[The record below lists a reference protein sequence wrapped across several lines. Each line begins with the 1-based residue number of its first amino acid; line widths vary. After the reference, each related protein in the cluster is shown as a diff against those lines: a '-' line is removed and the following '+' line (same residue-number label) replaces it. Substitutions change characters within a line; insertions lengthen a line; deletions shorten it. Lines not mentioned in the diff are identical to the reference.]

1 MSSEKQTVVDVRP
14 WLQSIDP
21 SELPWRRIFLSPYF
35 WLAVPVGWVVVAY
48 ILYPLTSL
56 VYTSI
61 LSRTDDTLTF
71 ANYLTVLDLGSP
83 YFASFLRSLRVAVVV
98 VFLTTA
104 FGIGLSFLFTRFDF
118 PGRNVMYS
126 MAVMPLVLPG
136 FVAAYAYLMLYGRF
150 GMITRLWNLISIGSL
165 SEAPIYLDRYSGVVA
180 VQTVAYL
187 PFMFLTISAVM
198 ARLDPAMEEAALS
211 LGASRRRTFFQ
222 VTLPLLAPGI
232 AAGAILVFSSSMAD
246 FGTPLFMGYEAFT
259 VSIFKA
265 KIANETNISAAL
277 SVILTITSLL
287 ALYIVRTYLEQ
298 REYASLRQGA
308 SQPPQRLQGGRR
320 LAASGVA
327 ASILIVMLL
336 PLGMIVLMSFTDVQ
350 KWSVRDVLPPY
361 LHVQHYISLFKGTL
375 VRALRNSLLFAT
387 LATIMAVAYGT
398 VVAYLLTRRRFSGQ
412 RLMDAIVTSPYVI
425 PGTVIG
431 VAYIIAFNR
440 RSPFSLGTI
449 WVATPVIIIV
459 ALFMRRS
466 AYVIRSV
473 VASFQQMDTSV
484 EEAAFSLGAS
494 WTYTFRR
501 VTVPMILPGLVAGGL
516 LCFVTGVAE
525 LSTSILLYTSATQT
539 IPITIYQ
546 LVYRSAIGQ
555 ASALGIVQV
564 VVVLVSLLVINRT
577 VGIRSLQL

>member
-1 MSSEKQTVVDVRP
+1 MAEARTWTEAIKPKTF
-14 WLQSIDP
+14 
-21 SELPWRRIFLSPYF
+21 PWRRVLLSPYF
-35 WLAVPVGWVVVAY
+35 WLALPVAWVIVAY
-48 ILYPLTSL
+48 IIYPFTSL
-56 VYTSI
+56 IYTSI
-61 LSRTDDTLTF
+61 TSRTGEALTL
-71 ANYLTVLDLGSP
+71 AHYLLFVDIKST
-83 YFASFLRSLRVAVVV
+83 YFLAFLRSLRVAVVV
-98 VFLTTA
+98 VSLTTML
-104 FGIGLSFLFTRFDF
+104 GIGLAFLFTRFDF

-150 GMITRLWNLISIGSL
+150 GIVTRLWNLIATGELGQAS
-165 SEAPIYLDRYSGVVA
+165 IYLDRYSGVVT

-211 LGASRRRTFFQ
+211 LGASRWRIFFK
-222 VTLPLLAPGI
+222 VILPLLAPGI

-246 FGTPLFMGYEAFT
+246 FGTPLFMEYEAFT

-265 KIANETNISAAL
+265 KIANETNISAAM
-277 SVILTITSLL
+277 SVILTLASLA
-287 ALYIVRTYLEQ
+287 ALYVVRTYLEQ
-298 REYASLRQGA
+298 REYASLGRG
-308 SQPPQRLQGGRR
+308 STRPPRKLQGWRR
-320 LAASGVA
+320 AAAMSVA
-327 ASILIVMLL
+327 ALTLIVMLL
-336 PLGMIVLMSFTDVQ
+336 PLGMIIVMSFTDVQ
-350 KWSVRDVLPPY
+350 HWSVRELLPPY
-361 LHVQHYISLFKGTL
+361 FHIEHYFSLFKGTL
-375 VRALRNSLLFAT
+375 FRALRNSLTFAT
-387 LATIMAVAYGT
+387 LATLMAVVYGT
-398 VVAYLLTRRRFSGQ
+398 VVAYLLTRRRFVGQ
-412 RLMDAIVTSPYVI
+412 RILDALVTSPYVI
-425 PGTVIG
+425 PGTVVG

-449 WVATPVIIIV
+449 WVATPVIIIA

-473 VASFQQMDTSV
+473 VASFQQMDASV
-484 EEAAFSLGAS
+484 EEAALSLGAS
-494 WTYTFRR
+494 WTYAFRR
-501 VTVPMILPGLVAGGL
+501 ITVPMILPGLVAGGL

-546 LVYRSAIGQ
+546 LVYNSSIGQ

-564 VVVLVSLLVINRT
+564 LVVLTSLIIINRT

>member
-1 MSSEKQTVVDVRP
+1 MSSEKQSVAEVRP
-14 WLQSIDP
+14 WIRGL
-21 SELPWRRIFLSPYF
+21 ELGAFPWRRILLSPYF
-35 WLAVPVGWVVVAY
+35 WLALPVSWVIIAY
-48 ILYPLTSL
+48 IVYPFTSL
-56 VYTSI
+56 IYTSI
-61 LSRTDDTLTF
+61 LSRTDGTLTL
-71 ANYLTVLDLGSP
+71 ANYLTFLDIGSP

-98 VFLTTA
+98 VFLTTV

-150 GMITRLWNLISIGSL
+150 GMITRLWNLISTGSL
-165 SEAPIYLDRYSGVVA
+165 GQAPIYLDRYSGVVA

-198 ARLDPAMEEAALS
+198 ARLDPAMEEAASS
-211 LGASRRRTFFQ
+211 LGASRWRTFFK
-222 VTLPLLAPGI
+222 VILPLLAPGI

-246 FGTPLFMGYEAFT
+246 FGTPLFMEYEAFT

-277 SVILTITSLL
+277 SVILTLTSLT

-308 SQPPQRLQGGRR
+308 TRRPQRLQGWQR

-327 ASILIVMLL
+327 ALILIIMLL
-336 PLGMIVLMSFTDVQ
+336 PLGMIILMSFTDVQ
-350 KWSVRDVLPPY
+350 KWSVRELLPPY
-361 LHVQHYISLFKGTL
+361 LHMQHYFSLFKGTL
-375 VRALRNSLLFAT
+375 FRALRNSLVFAT
-387 LATIMAVAYGT
+387 LATIMAVIYGT

-412 RLMDAIVTSPYVI
+412 RLMDALVTSPYVI
-425 PGTVIG
+425 PGTVVG

-440 RSPFSLGTI
+440 RSSFSLGTI

-459 ALFMRRS
+459 ALFIRRS

-473 VASFQQMDTSV
+473 VASFQQMDASV

-494 WTYTFRR
+494 WAYAFRR
-501 VTVPMILPGLVAGGL
+501 VTVPIILPGLVAGGL

-564 VVVLVSLLVINRT
+564 LVVLISLLIINRT